1 MIDYANI
8 KVKAGDGGEGAGS
21 FVHIKGK
28 RRGKADGG
36 DGGAGGNVYF
46 VATANLKGLESFRFI
61 KDYSAQNGQRGLSNK
76 RKGAQGAD
84 LEIKV
89 PVGTQIAVKSVS
101 LYVSRVGNVS
111 VSVESVSTDNT
122 ENTDFADGTD
132 YTDYADST
140 DSTRYDLMESEQRIL
155 IARGGEG
162 GRGNCHLRDEYGR
175 RPRSGEKGTGGEQLE
190 AKLELKL
197 IADVGLVGMPNAGK
211 STLIAALTSARPKI
225 ADYPFTTLE
234 PNLGVLSVDHSQSTI
249 DQPTKLVIADIPGL
263 IEGASEGKGLGDLFL
278 RHIERTKILVHL
290 VDVSAEADLWQNYQ
304 TIRNELKVYSKDLA
318 NKKEIIVLSKID
330 LVDKEASSEAIGV
343 FAQHRKN
350 VIAISAQEKKGLD
363 LLLQE
368 ISINV

>member
-1 MIDYANI
+1 MIDFANI

-21 FVHIKGK
+21 FIHIKGK

-36 DGGAGGNVYF
+36 DGGSGGNVYF
-46 VATANLKGLESFRFI
+46 VATANLKGLEPFRFI

-89 PVGTQIAVKSVS
+89 PVGTQIAVKSVNPLEDS
-101 LYVSRVGNVS
+101 PLDKSRGKQHS
-111 VSVESVSTDNT
+111 GKESNDNT
-122 ENTDFADGTD
+122 DSDYTD
-132 YTDYADST
+132 YTDFKENM
-140 DSTRYDLMESEQRIL
+140 DLSEDGQKIL

-175 RPRSGEKGTGGEQLE
+175 RPRSGEKGTSGEQLE

-197 IADVGLVGMPNAGK
+197 IADVGLVGLPNAGK
-211 STLIAALTSARPKI
+211 STLISALTSAKPKI

-234 PNLGVLSVDHSQSTI
+234 PNLGVLSVDDSQSTI

-304 TIRNELKVYSKDLA
+304 TIRNELKVYSKNLA

-330 LVDKEASSEAIGV
+330 LVDREAFSEAIGV
-343 FAQHRKN
+343 FARHRKN

-363 LLLQE
+363 LLLQK
-368 ISINV
+368 ISNNV